1 MKKKNKKYEKAFFIQ
16 RVIAYIVDMFL
27 VMLISSLLTTP
38 FVNSE
43 AVTKLSSEANKV
55 VENYANREIDTKT
68 YFSQVIDINYEEMKA
83 TGLSNIITI
92 TIVVLYF
99 IVFQTYNNGQTLGKR
114 LMRIKVIKKNNKDLT
129 MNDMILRNLFTNSI
143 LADILIVT
151 ITLFGKSAY
160 FYGSTIVR
168 CLQYLFLLITFFMI
182 IIRKDGRGLPDMIAK
197 TKVVSLLIKVEN
209 EDEEVE
215 AEEENLCES

>member
-1 MKKKNKKYEKAFFIQ
+1 MKKNKKYEKAFFIQ

-38 FVNSE
+38 FVNGE
-43 AVTKLSSEANKV
+43 TVTKLSNESNQV
-55 VENYANREIDTKT
+55 IENYANGKIDAKT
-68 YFSQVIDINYEEMKA
+68 YFSQVIDISYEEMKV
-83 TGLSNIITI
+83 TGLANIITI
-92 TIVVLYF
+92 TVVILYF
-99 IVFQTYNNGQTLGKR
+99 IVLQTYNNGQTLGKR
-114 LMRIKVIKKNNKDLT
+114 LMRIKVMKNNNKDLT
-129 MNDMILRNLFTNSI
+129 MNDMISRNLFTNSI

-168 CLQYLFLLITFFMI
+168 LLQYLFILITFFMI

-197 TKVVSLLIKVEN
+197 TKVVSLLIKVE
-209 EDEEVE
+209 DEELE
-215 AEEENLCES
+215 TEEENLCES